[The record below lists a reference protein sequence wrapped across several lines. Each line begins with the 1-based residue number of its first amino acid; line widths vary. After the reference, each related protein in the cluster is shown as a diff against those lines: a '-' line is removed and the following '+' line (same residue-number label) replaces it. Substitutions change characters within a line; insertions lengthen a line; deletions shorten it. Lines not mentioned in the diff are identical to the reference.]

1 MDKSKLAPPWEILD
15 PPLIKF
21 LLLRQLYG
29 IPTLKIRVNG
39 PIGLLVSQI
48 VSRLTALVFL
58 SSQGPF
64 TQSINDCDDIN
75 FLTHSIANNV
85 AVIWMGQEY
94 THRIKSLCFW
104 LRFVILT
111 TISFHYNAV
120 ADLHWQIPFGP
131 PFSQTFFIFMQF
143 VRKFGQTIGWYSSLG
158 LAPPLGNPHFPP
170 KCTNHIYWHWRYS
183 EFMNRFGC

>member
-15 PPLIKF
+15 LPLIKF

-39 PIGLLVSQI
+39 PIGLLVSQL

-64 TQSINDCDDIN
+64 TQSINDCDDVN
-75 FLTHSIANNV
+75 FLMHSIANNV
-85 AVIWMGQEY
+85 TVIWVGHEY

-131 PFSQTFFIFMQF
+131 PFSQNFLHFHAVCEKIWPNN
-143 VRKFGQTIGWYSSLG
+143 RLILLFGVGAPSGKSSFPAKMYQSHLLTLTI
-158 LAPPLGNPHFPP
+158 
-170 KCTNHIYWHWRYS
+170 
-183 EFMNRFGC
+183 